1 MKRFTN
7 VRFLKDLFQVI
18 VTFAALGILVFP
30 FLWVVL
36 TSIRPES
43 ALFSKK
49 FQLFSGVVTLANYTA
64 LLASDFPRYIA
75 NSALVSLPA
84 TILSVG
90 VSFLAAY
97 SFSRRTFR
105 FRYGLLIVMVFSQL
119 IPFII
124 ITTPIYLIYSRL
136 GMINTY
142 QGLIFTYIAISIPF
156 SVYMLIGYLDSVPRE
171 LDEAA
176 TIDGCSTLRL
186 VFQVLLPVA
195 WPGVAATAIYTFI
208 RSWNDF
214 LFALTLITKNELK
227 TVPIGLA
234 NFFGQYTTQWDLV
247 MSASV
252 LATLPTLVIFLFLQR
267 QLVSGL
273 AAGAV
278 KS

>member
-1 MKRFTN
+1 MKRTSHI
-7 VRFLKDLFQVI
+7 RFFKDLVQVLF
-18 VTFAALGILVFP
+18 TFAALGILVFP

-36 TSIRPES
+36 TSVRPES
-43 ALFSKK
+43 ALFSKN
-49 FQLFSGVVTLANYTA
+49 FQLFSGPITLASYKA
-64 LLASDFPRYIA
+64 LLSSDFPRYIA
-75 NSALVSLPA
+75 NSLIVSLPSTVIA
-84 TILSVG
+84 VG

-105 FRYGLLIVMVFSQL
+105 FRYSLLIVMVFSQL
-119 IPFII
+119 VPFII
-124 ITTPIYLIYSRL
+124 ITTPIYLIYHKL

-142 QGLIFTYIAISIPF
+142 FGLIFTYIAISIPF
-156 SVYMLIGYLDSVPRE
+156 SVYMLLGYLDSVPRE

-176 TIDGCSTLRL
+176 IIDGCSTLR
-186 VFQVLLPVA
+186 VIFQVMLPVA

-208 RSWNDF
+208 RAWNDF
-214 LFALTLITKNELK
+214 MFALTLITENDLK

-252 LATLPTLVIFLFLQR
+252 LATLPTLIIFLFLQR